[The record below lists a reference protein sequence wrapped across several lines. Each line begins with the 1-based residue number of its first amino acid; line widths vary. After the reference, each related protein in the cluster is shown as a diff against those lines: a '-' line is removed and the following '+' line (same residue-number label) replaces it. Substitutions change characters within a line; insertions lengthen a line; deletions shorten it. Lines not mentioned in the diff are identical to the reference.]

1 MCALALEFLFIAV
14 HPNRTTND
22 CPLGEL
28 PLTPCNTRM
37 STPASHAFRKIT
49 NMWCLSKGTN
59 IYMKKQF
66 GFIYAGPP
74 SVPCHS
80 ISYITS
86 GQQQRCVCDRVI
98 PAVAAAEGPPTLS
111 GLDCAVV

>member
-1 MCALALEFLFIAV
+1 
-14 HPNRTTND
+14 
-22 CPLGEL
+22 
-28 PLTPCNTRM
+28 
-37 STPASHAFRKIT
+37 
-49 NMWCLSKGTN
+49 
-59 IYMKKQF
+59 MKKQF

-80 ISYITS
+80 LSYITS